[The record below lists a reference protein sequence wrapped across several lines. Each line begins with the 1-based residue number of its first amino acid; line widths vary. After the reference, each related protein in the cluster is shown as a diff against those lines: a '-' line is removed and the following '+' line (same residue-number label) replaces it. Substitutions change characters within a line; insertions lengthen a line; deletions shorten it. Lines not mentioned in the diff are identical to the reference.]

1 MIAGLALIFGFLAA
15 SAALL
20 FQVLASL
27 FVSAPLAGSHSLI
40 LLIGAAT
47 IEEGA
52 KLLFLIQ
59 LGRRTPG
66 MITFVHVFLFGI
78 GFVAA
83 EIALLVLSAKDLPGF
98 LSLVS
103 IAAVQIAGTLIIYG
117 GLRLKDNL
125 PQSWLFGLIGA
136 ILLHTLYNSSL

>member
-1 MIAGLALIFGFLAA
+1 MMPGLALIFGFLAA

-20 FQVLASL
+20 FQVLVSIFVPTPLISTPSL
-27 FVSAPLAGSHSLI
+27 P
-40 LLIGAAT
+40 LLIGAAA

-59 LGRRTPG
+59 LGRRSIET
-66 MITFVHVFLFGI
+66 ITFPHALIFGI

-83 EIALLVLSAKDLPGF
+83 EIALLTLSAKDLPGP

-103 IAAVQIAGTLIIYG
+103 IAAVQIVGTLIIYG
-117 GLRLKDNL
+117 GLRLKEGL
-125 PQSWLFGLIGA
+125 PMSWLFGLIGA